1 MELYKVNSLVEL
13 FFEKY
18 KEKKEFKN
26 HVFLKWLKTNDKDF
40 LTWEQVKHNICLLSV
55 YLKENLSKGDRC
67 VLLSENRPEWLI
79 ADIAIMNAG
88 GVTVPL
94 FTLSL
99 IHI

>member
-26 HVFLKWLKTNDKDF
+26 HVVLKWLKTNDKDF

-55 YLKENLSKGDRC
+55 YLEEHLS
-67 VLLSENRPEWLI
+67 
-79 ADIAIMNAG
+79 
-88 GVTVPL
+88 
-94 FTLSL
+94 SL
-99 IHI
+99 IHLYLGITIICNIFGWGPFDG